1 MASIHKK
8 RLGSGKIV
16 WELTHGKGAS
26 RIRLKAG
33 DNRFQAEATLTL
45 FKRQLTAQGSA
56 PTEVSL
62 EKALAAYGE
71 YLQVN
76 RRKTTARRYLR
87 VLKTLSAFLHDFH
100 SGVQLLRDIRTLHL
114 EDYKRKRFAG
124 EIADTKT
131 EEEIKRELTLR
142 KELENRKTKTPEDN
156 GRFGWLG
163 RWPVH
168 IKVSQRTINYELQCI
183 QTFLQW
189 AIKQNYLFSNP
200 APAVE
205 RFRLPKKT
213 IPKFMTSE
221 ELTRFFTACNPD
233 QRVVFSTM
241 LLTGMRKGELK
252 NLTWNDLNFQLGII
266 FIQAKEGWNPK
277 TDERII
283 PISPV
288 LNQILLKQY
297 EDRMSD
303 QWVFANQYGKRLSHL
318 LDRLKG
324 ICRRAGIREATLHS
338 LRHSF
343 GAHLRMAGVS
353 LADIADLMGHKDLA
367 TTQIYAKVEQQ
378 HLRSVI
384 NKLTPLVPVE
394 VSPESVTR
402 GTNPRNGNTK
412 LLMKKGIGKDW
423 ARLAEREGFEPSA
436 QVLARATA

>member
-1 MASIHKK
+1 
-8 RLGSGKIV
+8 
-16 WELTHGKGAS
+16 
-26 RIRLKAG
+26 
-33 DNRFQAEATLTL
+33 
-45 FKRQLTAQGSA
+45 
-56 PTEVSL
+56 
-62 EKALAAYGE
+62 
-71 YLQVN
+71 
-76 RRKTTARRYLR
+76 
-87 VLKTLSAFLHDFH
+87 
-100 SGVQLLRDIRTLHL
+100 
-114 EDYKRKRFAG
+114 
-124 EIADTKT
+124 
-131 EEEIKRELTLR
+131 
-142 KELENRKTKTPEDN
+142 
-156 GRFGWLG
+156 
-163 RWPVH
+163 
-168 IKVSQRTINYELQCI
+168 
-183 QTFLQW
+183 
-189 AIKQNYLFSNP
+189 
-200 APAVE
+200 
-205 RFRLPKKT
+205 
-213 IPKFMTSE
+213 MTSE
-221 ELTRFFTACNPD
+221 ELTKFFTACNPD

-252 NLTWNDLNFQLGII
+252 NLTWNDVNFQLGII

-297 EDRMSD
+297 EDRLSD

-384 NKLTPLVPVE
+384 NKLTPLVPME

-402 GTNPRNGNTK
+402 RTNAQDGKPK
-412 LLMKKGIGKDW
+412 LLMKKGIGENW

>member
-1 MASIHKK
+1 
-8 RLGSGKIV
+8 
-16 WELTHGKGAS
+16 
-26 RIRLKAG
+26 
-33 DNRFQAEATLTL
+33 
-45 FKRQLTAQGSA
+45 
-56 PTEVSL
+56 
-62 EKALAAYGE
+62 
-71 YLQVN
+71 
-76 RRKTTARRYLR
+76 
-87 VLKTLSAFLHDFH
+87 
-100 SGVQLLRDIRTLHL
+100 
-114 EDYKRKRFAG
+114 
-124 EIADTKT
+124 
-131 EEEIKRELTLR
+131 
-142 KELENRKTKTPEDN
+142 
-156 GRFGWLG
+156 
-163 RWPVH
+163 
-168 IKVSQRTINYELQCI
+168 
-183 QTFLQW
+183 
-189 AIKQNYLFSNP
+189 
-200 APAVE
+200 
-205 RFRLPKKT
+205 
-213 IPKFMTSE
+213 
-221 ELTRFFTACNPD
+221 
-233 QRVVFSTM
+233 M

-252 NLTWNDLNFQLGII
+252 NLTWNDVNFQLGII
-266 FIQAKEGWNPK
+266 FIQAKEGWSPK

-288 LNQILLKQY
+288 LHQILVKLY

-384 NKLTPLVPVE
+384 NKLTPLVPLE

-402 GTNPRNGNTK
+402 RTNPRDGNTK

>member
-1 MASIHKK
+1 MA
-8 RLGSGKIV
+8 
-16 WELTHGKGAS
+16 GA
-26 RIRLKAG
+26 L
-33 DNRFQAEATLTL
+33 
-45 FKRQLTAQGSA
+45 
-56 PTEVSL
+56 
-62 EKALAAYGE
+62 
-71 YLQVN
+71 
-76 RRKTTARRYLR
+76 
-87 VLKTLSAFLHDFH
+87 
-100 SGVQLLRDIRTLHL
+100 
-114 EDYKRKRFAG
+114 
-124 EIADTKT
+124 
-131 EEEIKRELTLR
+131 
-142 KELENRKTKTPEDN
+142 
-156 GRFGWLG
+156 
-163 RWPVH
+163 
-168 IKVSQRTINYELQCI
+168 KVSQKTINYELQCI

-221 ELTRFFTACNPD
+221 ELTKFFTACNPD
-233 QRVVFSTM
+233 QRVIFSTM

-252 NLTWNDLNFQLGII
+252 NLTWNDVNFQLGII
-266 FIQAKEGWNPK
+266 FIQAKEGWSPK

-288 LNQILLKQY
+288 LNQILLKLY

-384 NKLTPLVPVE
+384 NKLTPLVALE

-402 GTNPRNGNTK
+402 RTNPRDGNTK
-412 LLMKKGIGKDW
+412 LFMKKGIGKDW